1 MQSAYI
7 TQLCTF
13 DSLCMLITLVPCRWK
28 QRFTRVLCSMYF
40 YSKLCL
46 LEQAI
51 TSPCK
56 VDLYLKQNQSVDS
69 VSTELD
75 NLELSD
81 DASQSQ
87 DQNAE
92 EADCS
97 HQRKFEANLRSE
109 PIIIEDSAQSLN
121 VMTTGSL
128 VQSEDGTM
136 HSSASGSSGLP
147 DYQDNYDQM
156 QTVQCLDAIIV
167 GSQFASTY
175 MHIMYMCII
184 SVLYYL
190 KQIYEEVQSLLL

>member
-1 MQSAYI
+1 M
-7 TQLCTF
+7 
-13 DSLCMLITLVPCRWK
+13 
-28 QRFTRVLCSMYF
+28 
-40 YSKLCL
+40 
-46 LEQAI
+46 
-51 TSPCK
+51 
-56 VDLYLKQNQSVDS
+56 
-69 VSTELD
+69 STELD

-109 PIIIEDSAQSLN
+109 PITIEDSAQSLN

-147 DYQDNYDQM
+147 DYQDNYD
-156 QTVQCLDAIIV
+156 
-167 GSQFASTY
+167 
-175 MHIMYMCII
+175 
-184 SVLYYL
+184 
-190 KQIYEEVQSLLL
+190 